1 MSKDI
6 FAEDD
11 GREMAKVLREAK
23 CMARYDR
30 ISHDLLSEIL
40 VAAALDGVVEGGN
53 RRGSDVR
60 SPRFGRVEVKSRIL
74 GTDGP
79 FPRVSLK
86 PSNLE
91 KADCFVAVRWARN
104 FTFYDAVM
112 LPKSAVFVLHEN
124 KAQTSGM
131 AHIRWD
137 DWCSAEGA
145 MSLKVKIME
154 ILQTS

>member
-6 FAEDD
+6 FARDD
-11 GREMAKVLREAK
+11 GREMARILREAK

-60 SPRFGRVEVKSRIL
+60 SPRLGRVEVKSRIL

-86 PSNLE
+86 SNNLE
-91 KADCFVAVRWARN
+91 KAEYFVAVRWAKD
-104 FTFYDAVM
+104 FTFCDAVM
-112 LPKSAVFVLHEN
+112 LPKSVVVVLYED
-124 KAQTSGM
+124 KFQTSGI

-137 DWCSAEGA
+137 DWCSAGGA
-145 MSLKVKIME
+145 ISLKVKIME
-154 ILQTS
+154 ILQAS